1 MRGISIAYPS
11 LTPSVNSYGSPS
23 HQRHPVA
30 ALCSASMAGSFN
42 FYIFILACCSCKFQ
56 VFVSLLL
63 TLTLAHQR
71 QEIVRI
77 DRGRGATDVCPPP
90 PAPGIFW
97 GFLKKFSVRPGAMRL
112 WGMRDKKMW
121 ETCVYSPLQNSQKY
135 IAICRLRGSLCL
147 KRLTKKKYNYWMRFK
162 RRKNSFIWVK
172 FI

>member
-1 MRGISIAYPS
+1 MEVLHTNDILFSIMFRIYGRFFQLLHIYPCLLQLQISS
-11 LTPSVNSYGSPS
+11 LCL
-23 HQRHPVA
+23 A
-30 ALCSASMAGSFN
+30 AFDIDFGPPASGDCEN
-42 FYIFILACCSCKFQ
+42 WQ
-56 VFVSLLL
+56 G
-63 TLTLAHQR
+63 
-71 QEIVRI
+71 EGG
-77 DRGRGATDVCPPP
+77 DGRLSSP

>member
-23 HQRHPVA
+23 HQRHPVQHYVPH
-30 ALCSASMAGSFN
+30 LW
-42 FYIFILACCSCKFQ
+42 Q
-56 VFVSLLL
+56 VLSTFTYLSLLVAVANFKSLSRCFWHWLWPTSVRRLWEL
-63 TLTLAHQR
+63 TGGGG
-71 QEIVRI
+71 
-77 DRGRGATDVCPPP
+77 GRTFVLPP